1 MLVPMVIESSS
12 RGERAY
18 DIYSRLL
25 RERIIFLGDA
35 IEDNVANLVI
45 AQLLFLDAEDPE
57 RDISLYINSPGGVIT
72 SGLAVYDTM
81 QYVRAPVST
90 ICIGSAASM
99 AAVLLA
105 AGAPGKRFA
114 LPHSRIMIHQGSG
127 GFRGNTPDVFIQV
140 KEMETLVNTNHE
152 ILSRHTGQ
160 PLDKIVADT
169 SRDYFMSPTEAKD
182 YGIID
187 AVYSATGSP
196 LSILSGSAGGAGGA
210 DKTVVDSQGSAAEP
224 DRQ

>member
-35 IEDNVANLVI
+35 LEDNVANLVI

-57 RDISLYINSPGGVIT
+57 RDISLYINSPGGVVT
-72 SGLAVYDTM
+72 AGLAIYDTM
-81 QYVRAPVST
+81 QYVRSPVST
-90 ICIGSAASM
+90 ICIGMAASM

-114 LPHSRIMIHQGSG
+114 LPHSRIMIHQGSS
-127 GFRGNTPDVFIQV
+127 GFRGNTPDVMIQV

-152 ILSRHTGQ
+152 ILSRHCGQ
-160 PLDKIVADT
+160 PIEKIVADT
-169 SRDYFMSPTEAKD
+169 ARDYFMSATEAKD

-196 LSILSGSAGGAGGA
+196 LASKDGVGGGA
-210 DKTVVDSQGSAAEP
+210 DKEESSATTSKDKGPAAATE
-224 DRQ
+224 